1 MSTIKPADHS
11 KVKMVIFD
19 NNGTM
24 FDDLPMAYGSVGAI
38 FKHYGLN
45 VPTLEEY
52 RNGTE
57 SDFMRF
63 YRRYGFYAFPN
74 VTGDDLN
81 AIRRAYYLEHR
92 GEAKYYPE
100 VRPVLLTLKQL
111 GLILAVVS
119 SEIQATLMES
129 LAAAQLR
136 DYFEVV
142 HGAAWPKAP
151 ALCERLYQ
159 FSLMGSEAV
168 YVDDQVDG
176 IEAAKSLGM
185 RTIGMVGPGA
195 YCSPERI
202 IAALPTATAA
212 NFLELTGL
220 ITDMM

>member
-1 MSTIKPADHS
+1 MSTTEPADRP

-24 FDDLPMAYGSVGAI
+24 FDDLPIAYGSVGAI
-38 FKHYGLN
+38 FRHYGLL
-45 VPTLEEY
+45 VPTLDTY
-52 RNGTE
+52 RNGIQ
-57 SDFMRF
+57 SDFTRF
-63 YRRYGFYAFPN
+63 YRRHGFYAFPK

-81 AIRRAYYLEHR
+81 VIRRAYYLEHQ

-100 VRPVLLTLKQL
+100 VGPVLAILKKL

-119 SEIQATLMES
+119 SEIPATLMES
-129 LAAAQLR
+129 LTVAQLR
-136 DYFEVV
+136 DYFEVI
-142 HGAAWPKAP
+142 HGGAWPKAP
-151 ALCERLYQ
+151 ALQERLYQ
-159 FSLMGSEAV
+159 FSLMGPEAV

-202 IAALPTATAA
+202 IAAAPTATAV
-212 NFLELTGL
+212 NFSELTEI